1 MADICGQCTRLDW
14 NNKEKWSSVDKYWCK
29 SGHGYREPN
38 EKKCNYDFCYNHESS
53 HTPGNGYTPSGCYIT
68 TMVCNIL
75 GYEDN
80 CSLLSL
86 LRKFRENVLKCDFR
100 YYQLLIQYDMIGP
113 MLSKAILDKEDNYS
127 YALHMCNDFL
137 LPCASLIKEGMLDG
151 AVEVYKNMVQ
161 SLSEDFN
168 IVIPEP
174 KRSANYE
181 INTLGKA
188 RILKGNA

>member
-1 MADICGQCTRLDW
+1 MATCNDCIKLETDNRASL
-14 NNKEKWSSVDKYWCK
+14 KETKYYCK
-29 SGHGYREPN
+29 ELHQYKNPN
-38 EKKCNYDFCYNHESS
+38 EEQCSYFSYNRESNKKPNDGF
-53 HTPGNGYTPSGCYIT
+53 TPSGCYIT

-113 MLSKAILDKEDNYS
+113 VLSKAILEKEDNYS
-127 YALHMCNDFL
+127 YALHMCTDFL